1 MNLLLAAIL
10 AATLN
15 LTPSIEQAFTEG
27 ETLDYTVQWTKI
39 TAGTAR
45 MTIAPSGK
53 DMYRVTSVAKSSGGF
68 ARLVKVRDEIETF
81 VARSDFSTLR
91 YVKRLDEKGD
101 KMEEVTTVE
110 DGVATRKRK
119 KVKKVAVPRPVFD
132 PFSVIYYM
140 RTLDLTVGKT
150 YDFTL
155 ISDGKVY
162 TVHAKVLRREK
173 VQTQVGTYD
182 ALVVEPRMTSG
193 NVEREEKLHVW
204 YSEDERHIP
213 VRIRTEV
220 KFGSVTA
227 TLRGIQTG
235 VTAIDP
241 PAIAK

>member
-1 MNLLLAAIL
+1 VKVLLAAFL
-10 AATLN
+10 AATLSM
-15 LTPSIEQAFTEG
+15 PAPVEQAFNEG

-45 MTIAPSGK
+45 MTIAPSGE
-53 DMYRVTSVAKSSGGF
+53 DRYRITSVAKSSGGF
-68 ARLVKVRDEIETF
+68 SRLVKVRDEIETF
-81 VARSDFSTLR
+81 VSRSDFSTLR

-101 KMEEVTTVE
+101 KIEEVTTVE

-119 KVKKVAVPRPVFD
+119 KIKKVPVPRPVYD

-140 RTLDLTVGKT
+140 RTLDLSPGKA

-162 TVHAKVLRREK
+162 TVHARVLRREK
-173 VQTQVGTYD
+173 VQTQIGSYD
-182 ALVVEPRMTSG
+182 AVVVEPRMTSG
-193 NVEREEKLHVW
+193 GVERAEKLHVW

-227 TLRGIQTG
+227 TLRGIQSG
-235 VTAIDP
+235 VSSVDP
-241 PAIAK
+241 PVLAK